1 MKKYILYLTTIGVVL
16 LLWQLQAM
24 RIDKADLFPY
34 PSNVFQTLV
43 DLLQS
48 RNTYSI
54 ILSSLQRLSLAIG
67 ASTLV
72 GIVLGVVSGF
82 NQTLST
88 LLRPIVTSLRTLPVA
103 SLIVIILIIYGMTRS
118 LYVITFL
125 MIFPLVYEA
134 AKQGVLNMNP
144 TLKMALAL
152 EKIPT
157 YKKVGKVYLPLA
169 FPYIKTGFL
178 QSIGLGFKVLV
189 MAEFIAQSPQSIGEA
204 LARGRDN
211 FQYDVVFAW
220 TIILIVLVTVVEFG
234 VNKLRSYSQ

>member
-1 MKKYILYLTTIGVVL
+1 MKKYALYLTTIAVVL

-34 PSNVFQTLV
+34 PSDVFHTLL
-43 DLLQS
+43 DLL
-48 RNTYSI
+48 RTWNTYSVI
-54 ILSSLQRLSLAIG
+54 FASLRRLAIAIG
-67 ASTLV
+67 ASTAV
-72 GIVLGVVSGF
+72 AIVLGIISGF
-82 NQTLST
+82 KRTLGT
-88 LLRPIVTSLRTLPVA
+88 LLQPIVTSLRTLPVA
-103 SLIVIILIIYGMTRS
+103 SLIVIILIVYGMTRS

-152 EKIPT
+152 EKIPAH
-157 YKKVGKVYLPLA
+157 KKVSKVYLPLA

-189 MAEFIAQSPQSIGEA
+189 MAEFIAQSPHSIGEA
-204 LARGRDN
+204 LSRGRDN

-220 TIILIVLVTVVEFG
+220 TIILIVLVTLVEFG
-234 VNKLRSYSQ
+234 VNRLKSYT